1 MGIQSIPEHE
11 LARLREKA
19 KEITGSQFDYQ
30 SSYTELLSRRLN
42 GEPLQYIEEYVP
54 FYSIQINVDQ
64 RCLIP
69 RPETEY
75 MIEIIKN
82 NIDMPKKILD
92 VGTGTGCIAL
102 MMKKLFPDSE
112 VHAVD
117 ISNDA
122 LSLAKENAEINNLEV
137 NFYQSDLLSNV
148 ETLDFDLIVANL
160 PYIPTSTLSTLN
172 KEVID
177 YEPLIA
183 LDGGEDGRLYIDK
196 LQNDLKNIDSKELVL
211 VLEVDTS
218 HAESLL
224 SLLSSFTDWEDV
236 KLEKDLVERGR
247 YIVARK

>member
-69 RPETEY
+69 RAETEY

-117 ISNDA
+117 ISDDA

-177 YEPLIA
+177 HEPLIA

-196 LQNDLKNIDSKELVL
+196 LLNDLNNIDSKELVL

-218 HAESLL
+218 YAE

-236 KLEKDLVERGR
+236 KLEKDLVERDR

>member
-19 KEITGSQFDYQ
+19 KEITGSQFEYQ

-102 MMKKLFPDSE
+102 MMKKLFPDAE

-137 NFYQSDLLSNV
+137 NFYQSDLLNNV

-224 SLLSSFTDWEDV
+224 SSFTDWEDV
-236 KLEKDLVERGR
+236 KLEKDLVERDR
-247 YIVARK
+247 YIVAKK